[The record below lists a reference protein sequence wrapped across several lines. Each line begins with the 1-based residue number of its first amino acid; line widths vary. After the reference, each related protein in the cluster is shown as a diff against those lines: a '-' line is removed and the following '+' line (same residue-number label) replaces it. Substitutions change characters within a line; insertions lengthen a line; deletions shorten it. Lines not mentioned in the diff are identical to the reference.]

1 MGPPACYAADEGRK
15 STGYE
20 EGTGGVGG
28 HDDGAGAA
36 AGDGQLGGQ
45 GKQLLSVGTVNLL
58 VFIVFL

>member
-1 MGPPACYAADEGRK
+1 MGC
-15 STGYE
+15 E

-36 AGDGQLGGQ
+36 AGDGELDGQ
-45 GKQLLSVGTVNLL
+45 GEQVLSVGTVNLL